1 MPDVF
6 KVENNVITMPRA
18 GEAVLDI
25 YIYVP
30 VLCNDGGSDCSLEFL
45 LFDEKDNYTCE
56 DSTLAIKVS
65 AC

>member
-1 MPDVF
+1 
-6 KVENNVITMPRA
+6 MPRA